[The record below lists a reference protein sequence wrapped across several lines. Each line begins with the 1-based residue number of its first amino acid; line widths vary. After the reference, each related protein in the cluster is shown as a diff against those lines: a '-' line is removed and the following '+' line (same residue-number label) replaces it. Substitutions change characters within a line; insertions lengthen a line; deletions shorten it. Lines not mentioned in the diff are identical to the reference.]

1 MKSVLICVSVV
12 LLSGCYQSVNQYDI
26 SRAIRICGDV
36 ESVIEIHAIFN
47 GDEHVLCKTGRAQS
61 MSGL

>member
-26 SRAIRICGDV
+26 SRASRVCGGV
-36 ESVIEIHAIFN
+36 ENIVEIQAHAVGGEFVVCTE
-47 GDEHVLCKTGRAQS
+47 DRDSWLKK
-61 MSGL
+61 